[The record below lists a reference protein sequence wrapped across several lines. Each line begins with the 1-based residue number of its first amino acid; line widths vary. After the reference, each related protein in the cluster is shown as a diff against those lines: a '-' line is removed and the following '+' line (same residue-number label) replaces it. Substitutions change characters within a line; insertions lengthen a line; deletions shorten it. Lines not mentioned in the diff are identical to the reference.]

1 MLALMRSRGLMSK
14 PPPINLAAAMEADL
28 QAHDPMSTR
37 THVPVGL
44 SAHEP
49 VSAVSQQTLRNTD
62 HVLLSPGSHD
72 SMGQS
77 AHVLMSGPGDDSVA
91 HGSMSASDLDLMAS
105 DDDVG
110 GGAPAYVPP
119 SRAGMKRIQG
129 YFSPRVK
136 RQFRLLAI
144 NSDLTEEDLVGRAL
158 NLLFKAEGLPEIAF
172 DHKEQRRG
180 A

>member
-1 MLALMRSRGLMSK
+1 MSK

-37 THVPVGL
+37 THAPVAQ

-49 VSAVSQQTLRNTD
+49 VSAAPQQPMRNAA
-62 HVLLSPGSHD
+62 HVLLSPGDHGAVSK
-72 SMGQS
+72 SS
-77 AHVLMSGPGDDSVA
+77 HVLISETDQRSVA
-91 HGSMSASDLDLMAS
+91 RGTMGSGDLDLMSS

-144 NSDLTEEDLVGRAL
+144 NTDLTEEDLVGRAL

-172 DHKEQRRG
+172 DNKEQRRG
-180 A
+180 S

>member
-1 MLALMRSRGLMSK
+1 
-14 PPPINLAAAMEADL
+14 
-28 QAHDPMSTR
+28 MSTR
-37 THVPVGL
+37 THVPVAQ

-49 VSAVSQQTLRNTD
+49 VSAALQQPMRNTA
-62 HVLLSPGSHD
+62 HVLLSPGDHD
-72 SMGQS
+72 
-77 AHVLMSGPGDDSVA
+77 AVRKNPHVLTSEADQRSVD
-91 HGSMSASDLDLMAS
+91 HETMSAGDLDLMSS
-105 DDDVG
+105 DEEGG

-144 NSDLTEEDLVGRAL
+144 NTDLTEEDLVGRAL

-172 DHKEQRRG
+172 DNKEQRRG
-180 A
+180 S

>member
-1 MLALMRSRGLMSK
+1 MSK

-49 VSAVSQQTLRNTD
+49 VSAASQQLLRNVA

-72 SMGQS
+72 AVSQN
-77 AHVLMSGPGDDSVA
+77 AHVLTHERMDGTA
-91 HGSMSASDLDLMAS
+91 YQETMSASDLDLMSS
-105 DDDVG
+105 DDEVG
-110 GGAPAYVPP
+110 GGAPVYVPP

-172 DHKEQRRG
+172 DNKEQRRG
-180 A
+180 S

>member
-1 MLALMRSRGLMSK
+1 MSK
-14 PPPINLAAAMEADL
+14 LPPVNLAAAMEADL

-37 THVPVGL
+37 THAPVVPTT
-44 SAHEP
+44 HEP
-49 VSAVSQQTLRNTD
+49 MSAAPHQAMRTAS
-62 HVLLSPGSHD
+62 HALLLPGSHGEV
-72 SMGQS
+72 SS
-77 AHVLMSGPGDDSVA
+77 NAHVLTSERNYGPVP
-91 HGSMSASDLDLMAS
+91 HETMRTSDLDLMAS
-105 DDDVG
+105 DDEIG

-144 NSDLTEEDLVGRAL
+144 NTDLTEEDLVGRAL

-172 DHKEQRRG
+172 DNKEQRRG
-180 A
+180 S

>member
-1 MLALMRSRGLMSK
+1 MSK

-44 SAHEP
+44 TTHEQ
-49 VSAVSQQTLRNTD
+49 VSALPHQIMRSGSHDLPSSRSRGEVSGDD
-62 HVLLSPGSHD
+62 HVLTSIEPASHETMSIRDRDFLS
-72 SMGQS
+72 
-77 AHVLMSGPGDDSVA
+77 
-91 HGSMSASDLDLMAS
+91 SDEDA
-105 DDDVG
+105 G

-119 SRAGMKRIQG
+119 SWAGMKRIQG

-144 NSDLTEEDLVGRAL
+144 NTDLTEEDLVGRAL

-172 DHKEQRRG
+172 DNKEQRRG
-180 A
+180 T

>member
-1 MLALMRSRGLMSK
+1 MSK
-14 PPPINLAAAMEADL
+14 PPPVNLAAAMEADL

-37 THVPVGL
+37 THVPVDL

-49 VSAVSQQTLRNTD
+49 VNAASQTPLRNTA
-62 HVLLSPGSHD
+62 HVLLSPSYHD
-72 SMGQS
+72 PMSQS
-77 AHVLMSGPGDDSVA
+77 ARVLMSGPGDDSVA
-91 HGSMSASDLDLMAS
+91 HESMSASDLDLMAS

-144 NSDLTEEDLVGRAL
+144 NTDL
-158 NLLFKAEGLPEIAF
+158 AE
-172 DHKEQRRG
+172 
-180 A
+180 

>member
-1 MLALMRSRGLMSK
+1 MSK
-14 PPPINLAAAMEADL
+14 PPPVNLAAAMEADL

-37 THVPVGL
+37 THAPVGL

-49 VSAVSQQTLRNTD
+49 VSTASQQTMRNAA

-72 SMGQS
+72 FLSQS
-77 AHVLMSGPGDDSVA
+77 AHVLTSGRSDESVA
-91 HGSMSASDLDLMAS
+91 HETMSARDLDLLAS

-129 YFSPRVK
+129 YFSQRVK

-172 DHKEQRRG
+172 DNKEQRRG
-180 A
+180 S